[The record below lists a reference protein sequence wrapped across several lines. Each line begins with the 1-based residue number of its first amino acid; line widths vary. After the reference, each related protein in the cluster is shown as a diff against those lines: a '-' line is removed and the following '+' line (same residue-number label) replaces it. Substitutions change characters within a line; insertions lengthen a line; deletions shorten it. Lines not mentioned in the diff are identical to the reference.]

1 MIKYNEIMSNA
12 TVDPEM
18 KSRVMAAVSKAIR
31 EQPGGAVVTELKK
44 DIDIEEDDSPKPV
57 RKKKAKRIPM
67 PLIASIAAGVLV
79 LLGLGALGIS
89 GYLGKA
95 KSASNMVKT
104 HNEDAVAYDTQI
116 EAAIGAEPEA
126 TGDSGDN
133 REIDA
138 VYSNDSSNKSGGG
151 NSLTINTND
160 NKYKAEQTTSA
171 ELPRGVV

>member
-151 NSLTINTND
+151 NSLTINTI
-160 NKYKAEQTTSA
+160 
-171 ELPRGVV
+171 